1 MTDITV
7 IGLGSMG
14 SALARAL
21 LRGGYNTAV
30 WNRTIAKADPLIDAG
45 AVRSDSVGEALRAAP
60 VAIICVDNYR
70 STRELLGTSDA
81 AVSIEGRTVI
91 QLSTGTP
98 KEARESE
105 SWIQSLGGNYVD
117 GAIMAYPADI
127 GRPDTLILAAGD
139 ENAYRVGERY
149 LLCLGGDTRYV
160 GDQAGAAAA
169 LDLAMLSYTI
179 GSIVGLIQGALI
191 CQSETV
197 PLEMFGNM
205 FSPGIMNLLGSEA
218 KHQLDVITN
227 GLYSNP
233 GATLKTW
240 GVSVD
245 RMRQQARDTGVGTS
259 VPDFIGDLFC
269 QAIAKGYASED
280 VVALVKALCNPS
292 SSE

>member
-1 MTDITV
+1 VRPEIAHPKYLFKVALRRSKVFGSRWRVGLNSLLVRKDLVFPSYAGRCGATFWRHNAIVEGWLSKLVSWDIRDYDDRYHRYRTWLD
-7 IGLGSMG
+7 GLC
-14 SALARAL
+14 LARAL

-205 FSPGIMNLLGSEA
+205 L
-218 KHQLDVITN
+218 
-227 GLYSNP
+227 
-233 GATLKTW
+233 
-240 GVSVD
+240 
-245 RMRQQARDTGVGTS
+245 
-259 VPDFIGDLFC
+259 
-269 QAIAKGYASED
+269 
-280 VVALVKALCNPS
+280 AL
-292 SSE
+292 E